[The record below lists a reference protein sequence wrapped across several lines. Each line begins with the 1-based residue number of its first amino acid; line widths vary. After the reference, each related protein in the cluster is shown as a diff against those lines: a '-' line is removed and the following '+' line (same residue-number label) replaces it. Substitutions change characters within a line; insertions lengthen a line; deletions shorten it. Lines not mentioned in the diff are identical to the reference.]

1 MEKYKRFKEELADD
15 NAIQEFLNKITTN
28 GWEIIYYREKE
39 FGGMGIMQVVIIG
52 KKIEKIL

>member
-15 NAIQEFLNKITTN
+15 NAIQEFLNKITTE

-52 KKIEKIL
+52 KLKQQVL

>member
-15 NAIQEFLNKITTN
+15 NAIQEFLNKITTE

-52 KKIEKIL
+52 KFKSEIL

>member
-1 MEKYKRFKEELADD
+1 MEKYKRFKKELADD
-15 NAIQEFLNKITTN
+15 DAIQEFLNDITTD

-52 KKIEKIL
+52 KLKQEVL

>member
-15 NAIQEFLNKITTN
+15 DAIQEFLNKITAE

-52 KKIEKIL
+52 KLKQEVL